1 MGLTVGQRLWLGFGL
16 IVALIA
22 AAYYYLVH
30 ADLAPAPEPAE
41 PAAVESVEA
50 IGAAASRMS
59 AALDAAAA
67 AVQGYERNTGQ
78 AARDAL
84 IASRAEFEAGLADYL
99 RAAGSEAQR
108 AQSQDLMARFTAA
121 ASQAQESM
129 SAIDARAEQIA
140 AFDRFRAE
148 GATLVAQQPR
158 VAGRPNRGR
167 TLRKQNVV
175 NELTGQLRAKGREY
189 TARAAGAPLPQSPSR
204 TALLANLSRY
214 EVLADTAAERDWAAK
229 VRGWIERG
237 ERQWS
242 GTSFG
247 AAGQAQSL
255 AEAQKAFAAIEPGID
270 QLVQANLSADRAQL
284 EARLAQADERLSDE
298 RRRTEQVLLALLGAS
313 AVIALLAILGARAPL
328 KRWAALARPYVD
340 ADLTYQMLTLR
351 GDETRE
357 LNVALPWLIE
367 RLQHDVAPAEPDG
380 RTLAALRAFEETR
393 QPMALLDGQRQV
405 LRANP
410 AFCELA
416 GRDEAALA
424 GRPLDELWSGDH
436 HDDTAT
442 QAMWSFAQD
451 QGEWQGELW
460 LRDAADNVHPLWG
473 YLSRIRDQEG
483 GCTGFVL
490 ACGDVTSIR
499 MAERQSARAASA
511 SAANANALAQRLRAG
526 VSRAN
531 RHGRCV
537 ALMHIA
543 VAQLEGVDRILGRE
557 EADALLKVAAERLQR
572 LLRGHDAILRV
583 ADDQFVVL
591 LEDVDEPEQ
600 ARHVAEKILS
610 EFSVPVELSGLEL
623 PLHAKIGIAVA
634 PQDGGAA
641 ELPEAAHAAL
651 LRAGQTRGAAFA
663 FHAPGLNERMWADHA
678 LATELRRS
686 DLEQQLALRY
696 RPRVAAMDGQRMV
709 GVQACLRWMHPDH
722 GALAP
727 GRFLQAAPHDVALRL
742 DAWQIGQAC
751 AQLQAWG
758 NENALPVALELVSRR
773 LDIGALG
780 DAVASALQRHA
791 VTPRLLEL
799 EFPISVICRADEA
812 EGLFTRLA
820 ASGVGLS
827 VTVDD
832 VEAFTRSLGQLRRL
846 PLARVKLGHALVEGI
861 GSGASEQALARAT
874 LTLARSLGVELTAEG
889 VDTQA
894 QSVFLRTEGILHQQ
908 GALFGEPA
916 PAQSLDAHRES
927 ARAGSRAPA

>member
-30 ADLAPAPEPAE
+30 VDTTPAPEPAA
-41 PAAVESVEA
+41 PAAADTVEA
-50 IGAAASRMS
+50 VAAAASRMS

-67 AVQGYERNTGQ
+67 ALQGYERDKAQ
-78 AARDAL
+78 PAREALVAA
-84 IASRAEFEAGLADYL
+84 RAEFEAGLADYL

-108 AQSQDLMARFTAA
+108 AHSQDLVERFTAA
-121 ASQAQESM
+121 TSQAQEAM
-129 SAIDARAEQIA
+129 AAIDGRGEQIA

-148 GATLVAQQPR
+148 GATLVAQQPP

-167 TLRKQNVV
+167 TLRKQNVA

-189 TARAAGAPLPQSPSR
+189 AARAAGAPVPQSPNR

-214 EVLADTAAERDWAAK
+214 EVLADTAAERGWAAK
-229 VRGWIERG
+229 VRAWIERG

-242 GTSFG
+242 GVSFG
-247 AAGQAQSL
+247 ASGQASAL
-255 AEAQKAFAAIEPGID
+255 TEAQQAIAAIEPRID
-270 QLVQANLSADRAQL
+270 QLIEANLSADRAQL
-284 EARLAQADERLSDE
+284 EARLEQAVERWNDA
-298 RRRTEQVLLALLGAS
+298 RQRTEQVLLALLGAS
-313 AVIALLAILGARAPL
+313 AAIALLAIFAARAPL
-328 KRWAALARPYVD
+328 KRLAALARPYVD
-340 ADLTYQMLTLR
+340 ADLTYQMLSLR

-357 LNVALPWLIE
+357 LNVAVPWLIE
-367 RLQHDVAPAEPDG
+367 RLRVDDAPAEPDARALG
-380 RTLAALRAFEETR
+380 ALRAFEETR
-393 QPMALLDGQRQV
+393 QPMALLNAQRVV
-405 LRANP
+405 LRANA
-410 AFCELA
+410 AFCELS
-416 GRDEAALA
+416 GREEVALA
-424 GRPLDELWSGDH
+424 GKPIDELWSGDH
-436 HDDTAT
+436 HDAAST

-473 YLSRIRDQEG
+473 YLSRISDEAG
-483 GCTGFVL
+483 ACTGFVL

-499 MAERQSARAASA
+499 IAERQSARAASA
-511 SAANANALAQRLRAG
+511 SAATANALAQRLRAG

-543 VAQLEGVDRILGRE
+543 VAQIEGVDRILGRE
-557 EADALLKVAAERLQR
+557 EADALVKVAAERLQR
-572 LLRGHDAILRV
+572 ILRGHDAILRV

-600 ARHVAEKILS
+600 ARQVAEKILG

-623 PLHAKIGIAVA
+623 PLHAKIGIALA
-634 PQDGGAA
+634 PQDGGSEELADAA
-641 ELPEAAHAAL
+641 REAL
-651 LRAGQTRGAAFA
+651 QRAGQTRGAAFV
-663 FHAPGLNERMWADHA
+663 FHSPALNERMWANHA
-678 LATELRRS
+678 LAAELRRS
-686 DLEQQLALRY
+686 DLEQHLMLLY

-727 GRFLQAAPHDVALRL
+727 ERFLAAAPNDVTARL
-742 DAWQIGQAC
+742 DAWQIVQAC
-751 AQLQAWG
+751 EQLEEWG
-758 NENALPVALELVSRR
+758 STNALPVALQLVSRR
-773 LDIGALG
+773 LDAAALG
-780 DAVASALQRHA
+780 EAVADALQRHPVA
-791 VTPRLLEL
+791 SRLLEL
-799 EFPISVICRADEA
+799 EFPISVLAQADEA
-812 EGLFTRLA
+812 EGLFTRLS

-832 VEAFTRSLGQLRRL
+832 VEAFTRSLGLLRRL
-846 PLARVKLGHALVEGI
+846 PLSRMKLGHALVEGI

-908 GALFGEPA
+908 GALFGEAA
-916 PAQSLDAHRES
+916 PAQSLDAHRET
-927 ARAGSRAPA
+927 ARVGSRAPA